1 MESWPNSAICDLNAW
16 GCLCLLSLGLLAGTL
31 RVERQEVPS
40 GGKARYQQKGY
51 QDVISCRPMVELRP
65 QSLTSRAGDRC
76 SSTRRSL
83 WISPWLP
90 SLLFCGW
97 GLFRPCQL
105 SSRTRILA
113 VPGRDPW
120 DPSQAGSIHVQPVK
134 RSRGPSLLY
143 KVPVHSNG
151 PQSR

>member
-1 MESWPNSAICDLNAW
+1 MLASVTW
-16 GCLCLLSLGLLAGTL
+16 GLLAGTL
-31 RVERQEVPS
+31 RVERQGELVE
-40 GGKARYQQKGY
+40 GKLDIGRKGTKMSLHADPW
-51 QDVISCRPMVELRP
+51 QSLRP
-65 QSLTSRAGDRC
+65 QSLTSRAGDRR
-76 SSTRRSL
+76 SSTHRSL

-120 DPSQAGSIHVQPVK
+120 DPSQAGSIQVQPVK

-143 KVPVHSNG
+143 KILVHNNG
-151 PQSR
+151 PQSHDINSDLPSASHFPA

>member
-1 MESWPNSAICDLNAW
+1 MPGDAYVCH
-16 GCLCLLSLGLLAGTL
+16 LGFLAGTI
-31 RVERQEVPS
+31 RVERQGDLVE
-40 GGKARYQQKGY
+40 GKLDISRKGTRMSLLADPW
-51 QDVISCRPMVELRP
+51 QSLRP

-134 RSRGPSLLY
+134 RTIRLPFSSLIWSSLRGPGAMS
-143 KVPVHSNG
+143 VV
-151 PQSR
+151 